1 MREIGI
7 DRPRFDVKVST
18 EVFTL
23 YFIPNLAR
31 KKYIDFWHRVELMME
46 ALKISNKKERQKAV
60 DSLSTDDESDLLK
73 EIIEVTLEAN
83 NIHYD
88 EAWWESH
95 TDAEMQLEFV
105 RAVIEGADSGKKKI
119 LQVLKA

>member
-7 DRPRFDVKVST
+7 DRPRFDVKVSN

-46 ALKISNKKERQKAV
+46 ALKIKSKKERQQAV
-60 DSLSTDDESDLLK
+60 DALSTDDESDLLK

-83 NIHYD
+83 NIPYD
-88 EAWWESH
+88 ETWWESH

-105 RAVIEGADSGKKKI
+105 RSVLEGSDSGKKKV
-119 LQVLKA
+119 LQALKA

>member
-31 KKYIDFWHRVELMME
+31 KKYIDFWHRVEAMME
-46 ALKISNKKERQKAV
+46 ALKIADKAERQQAV

-83 NIHYD
+83 GIAYN
-88 EAWWESH
+88 ETWWEEH

-105 RAVIEGADSGKKKI
+105 RAVIEGSDSGKKKV

>member
-23 YFIPNLAR
+23 YFIQNLAR
-31 KKYIDFWHRVELMME
+31 KKYIDFWHRVEAMIE
-46 ALKISNKKERQKAV
+46 ALKIADSEQRKQAV

-83 NIHYD
+83 GIAYN
-88 EAWWESH
+88 EQWWEEH
-95 TDAEMQLEFV
+95 TDAEM
-105 RAVIEGADSGKKKI
+105 
-119 LQVLKA
+119 

>member
-7 DRPRFDVKVST
+7 DRPRFDVKVSN

-31 KKYIDFWHRVELMME
+31 KKYIDFWHRVEQMME
-46 ALKISNKKERQKAV
+46 ALKISNKKERKQAV
-60 DSLSTDDESDLLK
+60 DSLSSDDESDLLK

-83 NIHYD
+83 NIPYD
-88 EAWWESH
+88 ETWWESH

-105 RAVIEGADSGKKKI
+105 RSVLEGSDSGKKKV

>member
-23 YFIPNLAR
+23 FFIPNLAR
-31 KKYIDFWHRVELMME
+31 KKYIDFWHRVEAMIE
-46 ALKISNKKERQKAV
+46 ALKIKNKKERKQAV

-83 NIHYD
+83 GIAYN
-88 EAWWESH
+88 EQWWEKH

-105 RAVIEGADSGKKKI
+105 RAVIEGSDSGKKKV

>member
-18 EVFTL
+18 EIFTL
-23 YFIPNLAR
+23 FFIPNLAR
-31 KKYIDFWHRVELMME
+31 KKYIDFWHRVEAMME
-46 ALKISNKKERQKAV
+46 ALKIADKAERQQAV

-83 NIHYD
+83 GIAND
-88 EAWWESH
+88 ETWWEEH

-105 RAVIEGADSGKKKI
+105 RSVIEGSDNGKKKV

>member
-23 YFIPNLAR
+23 FFIPNLAR
-31 KKYIDFWHRVELMME
+31 KKYIDFWHRVEQMIE
-46 ALKISNKKERQKAV
+46 ALKISNKKERKQAV
-60 DSLSTDDESDLLK
+60 DALSTDDESDLLK

-83 NIHYD
+83 NIPYNED
-88 EAWWESH
+88 WWESH

-105 RAVIEGADSGKKKI
+105 RAVIEGSDSGKKKV
-119 LQVLKA
+119 LQALKA

>member
-7 DRPRFDVKVST
+7 DRPRFDVKVSN

-31 KKYIDFWHRVELMME
+31 KKYIDFWDKVEKMMK
-46 ALKISNKKERQKAV
+46 ALKISNKKQRKQAV
-60 DSLSTDDESDLLK
+60 ESLSSDDESDLLK

-83 NIHYD
+83 NIPYD
-88 EAWWESH
+88 ENWWELH

-105 RAVIEGADSGKKKI
+105 RSVIEGSDSGKKKV

>member
-7 DRPRFDVKVST
+7 DRPRFDVKVSN

-31 KKYIDFWHRVELMME
+31 KKYIDFWHRVEQMME
-46 ALKISNKKERQKAV
+46 ALKISNKKERKQAV
-60 DSLSTDDESDLLK
+60 DALSTDDESDLLK

-83 NIHYD
+83 NIPYD
-88 EAWWESH
+88 ETWWESH

-105 RAVIEGADSGKKKI
+105 RSVLEGSDNTKKKV

>member
-31 KKYIDFWHRVELMME
+31 KKYIDFWHKVELMIE
-46 ALKISNKKERQKAV
+46 ALKISNKKERKQAV
-60 DSLSTDDESDLLK
+60 DSLSSDDESDLLK

-83 NIHYD
+83 NIPYD
-88 EAWWESH
+88 ETWWESH

-105 RAVIEGADSGKKKI
+105 RSVLEGSDSGKKKV
-119 LQVLKA
+119 LQALKA

>member
-23 YFIPNLAR
+23 FFIPNLAR
-31 KKYIDFWHRVELMME
+31 KKYIDFWHRVEQMIE
-46 ALKISNKKERQKAV
+46 ALKIKNKKERQKAV
-60 DSLSTDDESDLLK
+60 DSLSSDDESDLLK
-73 EIIEVTLEAN
+73 EIIEVTLQAN

-88 EAWWESH
+88 ETWWEEH

-105 RAVIEGADSGKKKI
+105 RAVIEGSDSGKKKV
-119 LQVLKA
+119 LQALKA

>member
-7 DRPRFDVKVST
+7 DRPRFDVKVSN

-31 KKYIDFWHRVELMME
+31 KKYIDFWHRVEQMME
-46 ALKISNKKERQKAV
+46 ALKIKNKKERQQAV
-60 DSLSTDDESDLLK
+60 DSLSSDDESDLLK

-83 NIHYD
+83 NISYD
-88 EAWWESH
+88 EDWWESH

-105 RAVIEGADSGKKKI
+105 RSVLEGSDSGKKKV
-119 LQVLKA
+119 LQALKA

>member
-46 ALKISNKKERQKAV
+46 ALKIKSKKERQQAV
-60 DSLSTDDESDLLK
+60 DALSTDDESDLLK

-83 NIHYD
+83 NIHYYED
-88 EAWWESH
+88 WWESH

-105 RAVIEGADSGKKKI
+105 RSVLEGSDSGKKKV
-119 LQVLKA
+119 LRALKA

>member
-23 YFIPNLAR
+23 FFIPNLAR
-31 KKYIDFWHRVELMME
+31 KKYIDFWHRVEAMIE
-46 ALKISNKKERQKAV
+46 AFKIKSKKERQQAI
-60 DSLSTDDESDLLK
+60 DSLSSDDESDMLK

-83 NIHYD
+83 GIAYD
-88 EAWWESH
+88 ETWWEEH

-105 RAVIEGADSGKKKI
+105 RAVIEGADSGKKKV
-119 LQVLKA
+119 LQVLRA

>member
-31 KKYIDFWHRVELMME
+31 KKYIDFWHRVELMIE
-46 ALKISNKKERQKAV
+46 ALKIKNKKERQKAV
-60 DSLSTDDESDLLK
+60 DALSSDDESDMLK

-83 NIHYD
+83 GIAYN
-88 EAWWESH
+88 ETWWEEH

-105 RAVIEGADSGKKKI
+105 RAVIEGADSGKKKV
-119 LQVLKA
+119 LQALKA

>member
-18 EVFTL
+18 EIFTL

-31 KKYIDFWHRVELMME
+31 KKYIDFWHRVEAMME
-46 ALKISNKKERQKAV
+46 ALKIADKAERQQAV
-60 DSLSTDDESDLLK
+60 DSLSSDDESDLLK

-83 NIHYD
+83 GIAYN
-88 EAWWESH
+88 EQWWEER

-105 RAVIEGADSGKKKI
+105 RAVIEGSDSGKKKV

>member
-18 EVFTL
+18 EIFTL

-31 KKYIDFWHRVELMME
+31 KKYIDFWHRVEQMIE
-46 ALKISNKKERQKAV
+46 ALKIADAKERKQAV

-83 NIHYD
+83 GITYN
-88 EAWWESH
+88 ETWWEEH

-105 RAVIEGADSGKKKI
+105 RSVIEGSDNGKKKV

>member
-46 ALKISNKKERQKAV
+46 ALKIADNEQRKQAV

-83 NIHYD
+83 NIPYN
-88 EAWWESH
+88 EVWWESH

-105 RAVIEGADSGKKKI
+105 RSVLEGSDSGKKKV
-119 LQVLKA
+119 LHALKA

>member
-18 EVFTL
+18 EIFTL

-31 KKYIDFWHRVELMME
+31 KKYIDFWHRVEQMME
-46 ALKISNKKERQKAV
+46 ALKIADKAERQTAV
-60 DSLSTDDESDLLK
+60 DSLSSDDESDLLK
-73 EIIEVTLEAN
+73 DIIEVTLEAN
-83 NIHYD
+83 EIAYN
-88 EAWWESH
+88 EGWWEEH

-105 RAVIEGADSGKKKI
+105 RSVIEGSDSGKKKV

>member
-18 EVFTL
+18 EIFTL

-46 ALKISNKKERQKAV
+46 ALKISNKKERQQAV
-60 DSLSTDDESDLLK
+60 DALSTDDESDLLK

-83 NIHYD
+83 NIPYD

-105 RAVIEGADSGKKKI
+105 RSVLEGSDSGKKKV
-119 LQVLKA
+119 LQALKA

>member
-31 KKYIDFWHRVELMME
+31 KKYIDFWHRVEQMIE
-46 ALKISNKKERQKAV
+46 ALKIADDKERKQAV

-83 NIHYD
+83 GIAYD
-88 EAWWESH
+88 ETWWEEH
-95 TDAEMQLEFV
+95 TDAECSLSLSV
-105 RAVIEGADSGKKKI
+105 LLSKALTAVKKKSF
-119 LQVLKA
+119 KC

>member
-7 DRPRFDVKVST
+7 DRPRFDVKVSN

-31 KKYIDFWHRVELMME
+31 KKYIDFWHRVEQMME
-46 ALKISNKKERQKAV
+46 ALKISNKKERKQAV

-83 NIHYD
+83 NISYD
-88 EAWWESH
+88 EDWWESH

-105 RAVIEGADSGKKKI
+105 RSVLEGSDSGKKKV
-119 LQVLKA
+119 LQALKA